1 MIATCGNYA
10 LGEAVKSALRD
21 SESFDEL
28 IDGMRKFIADADD
41 GRMTYAVAG
50 IRNGA
55 PEVWLGSTLDGLLF
69 ERRSDRHL
77 GQPPISAHD
86 LQRAFGPISDPDQI
100 AIDDLARGLI
110 TLQRECVV
118 WPGFA
123 EPVHLVGGACELGV
137 VTRRGAEVRTVLTWP
152 QDRVGEL
159 IKPAPVD
166 WNEWRWRQNRHRDGF
181 AEAPRMSRHDRR
193 AAKARARRAA

>member
-1 MIATCGNYA
+1 MIP
-10 LGEAVKSALRD
+10 S
-21 SESFDEL
+21 SFDEL

-137 VTRRGAEVRTVLTWP
+137 VTASGAGVRTVLTWP
-152 QDRVGEL
+152 EDRVGEL
-159 IKPAPVD
+159 VKPAPVD
-166 WNEWRWRQNRHRDGF
+166 WNEWRRMRAAQADSAPAKN
-181 AEAPRMSRHDRR
+181 APRLTRHERR
-193 AAKARARRAA
+193 AAKAKARKAA